1 VIVRTTQDDMKNK
14 SASFEANQNRTFGLV
29 MAGCLGGLA
38 LGRFLWVGAITW
50 WLIWPATLFL
60 AMGLLVPAWLGPV
73 RAGWMKFAA
82 ALGYVNSRIL
92 LTIVFVG
99 LIVPTA
105 LVLRLLGRQPIRLG
119 FREGAVSYWRR
130 RTADEFAAGRME
142 RQF

>member
-82 ALGYVNSRIL
+82 VLGYVNSG
-92 LTIVFVG
+92 G
-99 LIVPTA
+99 LSC
-105 LVLRLLGRQPIRLG
+105 L
-119 FREGAVSYWRR
+119 SC
-130 RTADEFAAGRME
+130 
-142 RQF
+142 